1 MRLRVA
7 GRRPVLLLT
16 TGALT
21 AGLLAACSFGSGLPS
36 GLSGAVLDQQGE
48 PEEGVDA
55 QDERAVVARRIGRL
69 DGRERAI
76 LMLRF
81 GVEGEGL
88 SLAEIGR
95 RLGLT
100 REWVRQLEGRALSK
114 LRRGHP
120 QGGHDLRSS
129 AGRDGFGEPES
140 RRTVA

>member
-1 MRLRVA
+1 MSRALDAGRLR
-7 GRRPVLLLT
+7 LES
-16 TGALT
+16 
-21 AGLLAACSFGSGLPS
+21 SFGSGLPS
-36 GLSGAVLDQQGE
+36 GLSGAVPDQQGG

-88 SLAEIGR
+88 SRAEIGR
-95 RLGLT
+95 RLGLS

-114 LRRGHP
+114 LRQGHP